1 MVDVVLS
8 GDSVTVLGGPSKLDV
23 DLNIGAEGSR
33 GSLIFV
39 NSGNPNDLNPQ
50 DGFPLAPQLFDIFI
64 DVSPS
69 SENFLQAYQYRT
81 EDGSESW
88 RPAFK
93 ITQNVYRLN
102 KPVEFTQG
110 EAIIDVNLSELGLNG
125 LPFEGNFSNAFAYF
139 NVQATISNINLDD
152 PQEESRPAAISVE
165 VGDPFFGTEDSFDSG
180 EYPAFVPIS
189 FNASELVANNWV
201 PIDDKRVIVYLSISF
216 ADPSEIFAIAGNPIE
231 ESESS

>member
-8 GDSVTVLGGPSKLDV
+8 ADSVTVLGGPAKLDV

-39 NSGNPNDLNPQ
+39 GIGNPNSAETET
-50 DGFPLAPQLFDIFI
+50 PLPPLVFDIFI
-64 DVSPS
+64 NVSPS
-69 SENFLQAYQYRT
+69 SSNFLQAYQYVV
-81 EDGSESW
+81 EEGINFW

-102 KPVEFTQG
+102 KPVEFSQG
-110 EAIIDVNLSELGLNG
+110 EASINVDLAELGIGG
-125 LPFEGNFSNAFAYF
+125 LPFDGNYSNAFAYF

-152 PQEESRPAAISVE
+152 PQEPNRPAAISVE
-165 VGDPFFGTEDSFDSG
+165 VGDPFFGNESSVDPG
-180 EYPAFVPIS
+180 EFPTLVPIT

-201 PIDDKRVIVYLSISF
+201 PIDDKKVLVYLSISF
-216 ADPSEIFAIAGNPIE
+216 ADPLELFAIVGNPLDESE
-231 ESESS
+231 ES